1 MLTVWWLVQVY
12 INWLYLIFLYL
23 IPFFLLAVFNTLI
36 YKEIR
41 KANTI
46 RASLSRYLF
55 KQCIY

>member
-1 MLTVWWLVQVY
+1 MCFNHVVTGLQVY

-46 RASLSRYLF
+46 RASLSRF
-55 KQCIY
+55 VRENV